1 MFSQAEVEKCKI
13 LVLGLGKSR
22 VVCLCWQ
29 KRYFAELDMGCYNEI
44 QFVSEWHKK
53 VNQKCDEEH
62 VDQLDVWWCNM
73 IWRCKTGRFELQT
86 YRVLDL

>member
-44 QFVSEWHKK
+44 QFV
-53 VNQKCDEEH
+53 
-62 VDQLDVWWCNM
+62 
-73 IWRCKTGRFELQT
+73 
-86 YRVLDL
+86 